1 MRIVLIAIMV
11 VLLPGCSTSNRKV
24 PAAIE
29 VSPSPALTDDGLPP
43 MSYEQ
48 MIPELA
54 RLSKQAGLTNLRD
67 LGVKDSQTEFRL
79 WKGFGLAYPRCFVL
93 RIENDNASASF
104 VSPKVVAD
112 KAVVNNGHPVYAN
125 TPLKAP
131 RSGWSNLLTY
141 LKQNGIDSSIN
152 LTLDKRYH
160 PYPDAEALILEM
172 KTGSRHTMAHYI
184 DSTVSND
191 GKKAFAICEKIQLEF
206 DIQLA
211 CRS

>member
-1 MRIVLIAIMV
+1 MRIVFIAIIV
-11 VLLPGCSTSNRKV
+11 GLLAYCSASNRK
-24 PAAIE
+24 
-29 VSPSPALTDDGLPP
+29 SPASIQVSSSPAQTDDGLPP

-54 RLSKQAGLTNLRD
+54 RLSKQAGVANLRA
-67 LGVKDSQTEFRL
+67 LGLTDSQTELRL
-79 WKGFGLAYPRCFVL
+79 WKAFGLVYPRYFVL

-104 VSPKVVAD
+104 VSPKVIAD
-112 KAVVNNGHPVYAN
+112 KAVVNKGNPVYVN

-141 LKQNGIDSSIN
+141 LRQNGIDSSIN
-152 LTLDKRYH
+152 LTLDKRCH

-184 DSTVSND
+184 DSTVSDD
-191 GKKAFAICEKIQLEF
+191 GKKAFAICEKIQHEF

-211 CRS
+211 CKS